1 MPVATTVLETEIGPL
16 TVEAGTAGLRRIEFG
31 AWPAPPDDE
40 ESAAADAVLVQACAE
55 LAEYFSHRR
64 TAFEVPIDWAR
75 ASSGFRARVL
85 ATLVAVPYGEVV
97 SYGELAARAGAPN
110 AARAVGSAMA
120 TNPWPIV
127 VPCHR
132 VVRSGGVLGNYGG
145 GTDVKAHLLA
155 LEGAS
160 LGP

>member
-1 MPVATTVLETEIGPL
+1 MATTVLETEIGPL

-40 ESAAADAVLVQACAE
+40 EGAPADAVLAQACAE
-55 LAEYFSHRR
+55 LAEYLSGRR
-64 TAFEVPIDWAR
+64 TTFEVPVDWTR
-75 ASSGFRARVL
+75 ASSGFRVRVL
-85 ATLVAVPYGEVV
+85 TALAAVPYGEVV

-132 VVRSGGVLGNYGG
+132 VVRRGGVLGNYGG

-160 LGP
+160 LRP